1 MDEGSVFLAL
11 AGSIAAV
18 WLALYTALLIFAW
31 RAFGRRLLVEA
42 RLIRRALRR
51 RNTPAVVDAM
61 GAGIRSG
68 LFICLAASF
77 APVLLIVG
85 PLLLA
90 AGALN
95 LAAQMVHFQ

>member
-1 MDEGSVFLAL
+1 MDDGAIFLTL

-51 RNTPAVVDAM
+51 RSIPGVVDGI
-61 GAGIRSG
+61 GASMRSG

-77 APVLLIVG
+77 APALLIVG

-90 AGALN
+90 AGALT
-95 LAAQMVHFQ
+95 LTAQMVHFQ